1 MSIPALE
8 DQFPDFY
15 RSTDQTSLDGQRLFV
30 RLVRVQLIALVGA
43 AFVGAFTWQ
52 VHQDSTD
59 WAGVLAV
66 VAFVVALFVRG
77 YLWRARP
84 ERDWYAGRAGAE
96 SAKTLAWRFCVGA
109 EPFGIAMSDA
119 QASDLLLVRLGD
131 VRRGLKG
138 VVILPPTEAKGEITP
153 AMLDARHSNL
163 ADRKAVYLQDRI
175 GAQRD
180 WYARKARSNL
190 KFSRLWMAAMLALE
204 AAGVVGGVLKATGV
218 VNVDLLGLVGAVVA
232 AVVAWSEMRQYSMLS
247 SAYSVAAQE
256 LSDIATRGARPM
268 TEDEWADFAANA
280 EEAISREHT
289 MWAASR
295 DV

>member
-1 MSIPALE
+1 
-8 DQFPDFY
+8 
-15 RSTDQTSLDGQRLFV
+15 
-30 RLVRVQLIALVGA
+30 
-43 AFVGAFTWQ
+43 
-52 VHQDSTD
+52 
-59 WAGVLAV
+59 
-66 VAFVVALFVRG
+66 
-77 YLWRARP
+77 
-84 ERDWYAGRAGAE
+84 
-96 SAKTLAWRFCVGA
+96 
-109 EPFGIAMSDA
+109 
-119 QASDLLLVRLGD
+119 
-131 VRRGLKG
+131 
-138 VVILPPTEAKGEITP
+138 
-153 AMLDARHSNL
+153 MLDARHSNL